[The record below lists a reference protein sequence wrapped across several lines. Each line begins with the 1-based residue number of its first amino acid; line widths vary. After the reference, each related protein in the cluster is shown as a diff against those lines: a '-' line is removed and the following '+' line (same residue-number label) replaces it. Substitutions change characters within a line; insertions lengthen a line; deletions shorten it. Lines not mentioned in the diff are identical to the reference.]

1 MMWWK
6 QHANQVVP
14 ESELSIL
21 MILNGPSANDKR
33 LAASCAVTD
42 SGVSVCSGCRWEKER

>member
-6 QHANQVVP
+6 QHASQVVP

-21 MILNGPSANDKR
+21 MILNGPSASDKR

-42 SGVSVCSGCRWEKER
+42 SAVSFCPDFRWEKER